1 MEILVPVAIAAI
13 GIAVLV
19 FVLRRPTVVR
29 PPGPTPPDAAQP
41 AGPDKALGTIVLRN
55 KRTFTTSTISVGDK
69 DLSAT
74 DIFKLAQGK
83 DLDQLTQKLL
93 KLVPDTASNAVPEA
107 RLAYPGATIVMI
119 AVSGM
124 TRAGNSA
131 ASSDYKT
138 TFATEATSDQVVAWY
153 QDWLST
159 HGWQPDTSGGAA
171 AGMAHDFARGPEHFR
186 LTLADPAAVRAVI
199 AVPIPDSAK
208 TIYEVEYTNSSSA
221 PSGS

>member
-13 GIAVLV
+13 GIGVLLV
-19 FVLRRPTVVR
+19 VLRRPTVVR

-41 AGPDKALGTIVLRN
+41 TGPDKPLGTIVLRN
-55 KRTFTTSTISVGDK
+55 KKTFTTSTISVGGK

-119 AVSGM
+119 AASDMARSG
-124 TRAGNSA
+124 SQ
-131 ASSDYKT
+131 ASTDYKT
-138 TFATEATSDQVVAWY
+138 TFATEATSDQVVGWY
-153 QDWLST
+153 QDWLSA
-159 HGWQPDTSGGAA
+159 HGWQPDTSDGAV
-171 AGMAHDFARGPEHFR
+171 AGMAHDFARGSEHFR
-186 LTLADPAAVRAVI
+186 LALADPAAVRAVI
-199 AVPIPDSAK
+199 AVPIPDN
-208 TIYEVEYTNSSSA
+208 TRTVFEVEYRNAAA
-221 PSGS
+221 PPPS